1 MAEHQELYHA
11 RMSEA
16 RAAEREGLYRKA
28 VESALAAWEYIDGM
42 MQYERR
48 YDDADFASIPAIE
61 MILKYA
67 PLLFDFHSLEKLGGL
82 LKECRRIEKNTSESL
97 GDRLVRAQERMW
109 GNHSL
114 WDHLERH
121 PEARQDE
128 LRTVLGGDQE
138 TWRAVAERWEKMGL
152 LRRTPEGGSYRLAL
166 ITRMGQVV
174 PGKCPTCGEVVEAPK
189 SMFLEETT
197 CPECTQSVQFTILS
211 TGQTT
216 ADEKG

>member
-1 MAEHQELYHA
+1 
-11 RMSEA
+11 
-16 RAAEREGLYRKA
+16 
-28 VESALAAWEYIDGM
+28 
-42 MQYERR
+42 
-48 YDDADFASIPAIE
+48 
-61 MILKYA
+61 
-67 PLLFDFHSLEKLGGL
+67 
-82 LKECRRIEKNTSESL
+82 
-97 GDRLVRAQERMW
+97 MW